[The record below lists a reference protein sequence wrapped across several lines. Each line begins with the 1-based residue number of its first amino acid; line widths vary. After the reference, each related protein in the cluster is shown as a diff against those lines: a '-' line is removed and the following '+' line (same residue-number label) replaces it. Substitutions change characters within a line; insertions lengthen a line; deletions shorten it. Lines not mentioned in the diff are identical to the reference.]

1 MNGSSC
7 RPSRLIPSVIAR
19 LISASDQLPKPACG
33 CDVMFA
39 DTAAQS

>member
-1 MNGSSC
+1 MNGNSW
-7 RPSRLIPSVIAR
+7 RPSRLMPLVIAR
-19 LISASDQLPKPACG
+19 LISSSLHAPRPASG